1 MNDTLAIPAP
11 PVSVSPGTRPW
22 WAVRRSLLVV
32 LGLLVALW
40 APLSVQRER
49 VDRWMMTDLP
59 VNDTIVL
66 RLAGY

>member
-11 PVSVSPGTRPW
+11 VVSVSPGTRPW
-22 WAVRRSLLVV
+22 WAVRRSLIFTLGFLVT
-32 LGLLVALW
+32 LW
-40 APLSVQRER
+40 LPLTLQRER
-49 VDRWMMTDLP
+49 VDRWMVKDLP